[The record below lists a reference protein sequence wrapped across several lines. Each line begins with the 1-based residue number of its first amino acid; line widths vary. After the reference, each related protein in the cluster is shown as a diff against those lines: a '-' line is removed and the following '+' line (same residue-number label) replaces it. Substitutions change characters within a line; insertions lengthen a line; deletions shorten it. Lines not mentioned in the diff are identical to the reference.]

1 MKELL
6 LKVIRN
12 PGVRKAVKTAVI
24 GIVLAV
30 AAALGLGS
38 VPGCASLGTFT
49 PDAQDAIDQARALV
63 ACHAEVLKPYVGVQ
77 AEALVRS
84 ALKGDAIDL
93 PAALDGLDLSVRDVL
108 EIKAGTDACH
118 E

>member
-1 MKELL
+1 MKDLL

-12 PGVRKAVKTAVI
+12 PGVRKAAI
-24 GIVLAV
+24 GLVLAI
-30 AAALGLGS
+30 AAALGLGFGQ
-38 VPGCASLGTFT
+38 GCASLGTFT
-49 PDAQDAIDQARALV
+49 PDAQDAIDQAKALV
-63 ACHAEVLKPYVGVQ
+63 ACHADVLKPYVGAQ
-77 AEALVRS
+77 AETLVRS

-108 EIKAGTDACH
+108 DIKAGTDACR